1 MPDDPVRLEYGF
13 AGANKVRFEG
23 RLTRR
28 RKLKPG
34 RYVLTVSVAES
45 TRSSS
50 VAFTHRPLTVHYD
63 TRIPRRACGKR
74 SLRHTRRSSSS

>member
-34 RYVLTVSVAES
+34 RYVLTVSVAGS

-50 VAFTHRPLTVHYD
+50 VAFTIVR
-63 TRIPRRACGKR
+63 
-74 SLRHTRRSSSS
+74 